1 MTKRYPFH
9 EVIAEALTEVFES
22 LIRKSIGALPLTYTL
37 AHDENCSYYLITDKN
52 EKPIAALYFDYEK
65 PGFEDR
71 LEQFW
76 QVLEKLRS
84 KYNDQF
90 NACIFAT
97 GMWGLTKFRDFRK
110 NKTDFLISSYD
121 HIIDTFKWYNFQ
133 LDEDLTMDIDNYIR
147 YQNLPEEEKIEIAD
161 VLLEG
166 VQSVVN
172 LAIRS
177 PIKPQPQTPIPSHPS
192 SD

>member
-1 MTKRYPFH
+1 MTTRYPFH

-22 LIRKSIGALPLTYTL
+22 LIRKAIGELPLTFTL
-37 AHDENCSYYLITDKN
+37 AHDNNCSYYLITDKY

-84 KYNDQF
+84 KYNDQI
-90 NACIFAT
+90 NACVFAA

-121 HIIDTFKWYNFQ
+121 HIIDTFKWYNFE
-133 LDEDLTMDIDNYIR
+133 LDGDLTMDVNNYIR
-147 YQNLPEEEKIEIAD
+147 YQNLPVDEKIEIAD
-161 VLLEG
+161 VLLG
-166 VQSVVN
+166 SAQFSVKST
-172 LAIRS
+172 IRIR
-177 PIKPQPQTPIPSHPS
+177 PHPQTPTTFRPS